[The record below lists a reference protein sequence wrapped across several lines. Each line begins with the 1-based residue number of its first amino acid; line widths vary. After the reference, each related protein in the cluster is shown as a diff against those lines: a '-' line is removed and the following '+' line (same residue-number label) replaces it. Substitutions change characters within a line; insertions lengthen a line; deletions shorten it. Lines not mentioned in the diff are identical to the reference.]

1 MPDPFESL
9 AVGLNE
15 DAKAKRRAKK
25 ADAVP
30 EIVDHDPLGI
40 GDNEVMN
47 EIADNGPGELLD
59 TDDEGD
65 EEPGTRAIELA
76 VDRFTNIAMEADFES
91 GTLIGDVRNTLLDL
105 FKANPR
111 PWSEIN
117 ETDQRTIADG
127 LEFISGIIVRKI
139 VLIVATDDVGSQT
152 IHGTLESY
160 AEKGN
165 LTIKMTAEGSVDNV
179 VALHNAVGGPVILK
193 KADHQRYQGE
203 RRDAGVMPDQPGL
216 FEGEEREAGE
226 YQGNDDDLA
235 GDDDNEAEIADA
247 LAEQQNAAIETDI
260 FDSQQPE

>member
-25 ADAVP
+25 AESEPAAELP
-30 EIVDHDPLGI
+30 EVSATAETG
-40 GDNEVMN
+40 E
-47 EIADNGPGELLD
+47 EIPDTEADILPD
-59 TDDEGD
+59 SDDDGD

-216 FEGEEREAGE
+216 FEDGEERAPGE
-226 YQGNDDDLA
+226 YQGNDEDLA
-235 GDDDNEAEIADA
+235 GDDDNEAEIAQA
-247 LAEQQNAAIETDI
+247 LAESGDE
-260 FDSQQPE
+260 

>member
-1 MPDPFESL
+1 MPDPFEKL
-9 AVGLNE
+9 AVELGE

-25 ADAVP
+25 ADTEPAAESP
-30 EIVDHDPLGI
+30 EVGATA
-40 GDNEVMN
+40 ETAE
-47 EIADNGPGELLD
+47 EISEAEADILPD
-59 TDDEGD
+59 ADDDGD
-65 EEPGTRAIELA
+65 EEAGTRAIELA

-216 FEGEEREAGE
+216 FEGDEEREAGE

-235 GDDDNEAEIADA
+235 GDDDNETEIADA
-247 LAEQQNAAIETDI
+247 LAEQQNAAVETEI
-260 FDSQQPE
+260 FESQQPE